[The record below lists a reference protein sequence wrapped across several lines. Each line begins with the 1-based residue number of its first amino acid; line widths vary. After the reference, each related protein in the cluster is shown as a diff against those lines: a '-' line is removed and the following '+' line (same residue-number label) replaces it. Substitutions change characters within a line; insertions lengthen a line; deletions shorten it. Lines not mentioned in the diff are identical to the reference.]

1 MCRSAATRS
10 LTSIV
15 SLRRALTLPPPSP
28 LRPAA
33 TGNTGSIGRF
43 TNPAAVYGGAAGGR
57 FQHPVSSPLVTPNAP
72 ILLNTAELTTSVI
85 PFLKFFV
92 SPATYDKGRLSVSH
106 QMASSAAA
114 VSIHPLVRSVIL
126 SIIHGSA
133 NSDTKSI
140 AAAVED
146 TSISTN
152 EYNVVEVDE
161 EIDGFSD

>member
-1 MCRSAATRS
+1 
-10 LTSIV
+10 
-15 SLRRALTLPPPSP
+15 
-28 LRPAA
+28 
-33 TGNTGSIGRF
+33 
-43 TNPAAVYGGAAGGR
+43 
-57 FQHPVSSPLVTPNAP
+57 
-72 ILLNTAELTTSVI
+72 
-85 PFLKFFV
+85 
-92 SPATYDKGRLSVSH
+92 
-106 QMASSAAA
+106 MASSAAA

-146 TSISTN
+146 TSRSTK